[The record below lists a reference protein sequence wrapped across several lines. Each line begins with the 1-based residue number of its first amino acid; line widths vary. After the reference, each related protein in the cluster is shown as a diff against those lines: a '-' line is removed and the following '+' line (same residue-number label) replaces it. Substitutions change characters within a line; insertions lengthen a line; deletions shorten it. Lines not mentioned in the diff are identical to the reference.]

1 MAWFFGKSRKGAGMR
16 RSTLRSLM
24 QMDPAR
30 LSDLG
35 LTHYDIA
42 EALRQR
48 GIAAGAF
55 LDARRNARAA
65 EWLR

>member
-1 MAWFFGKSRKGAGMR
+1 MAWFFGKSRKGSGMR
-16 RSTLRSLM
+16 RSTLASLM
-24 QMDPAR
+24 RMDAAQ
-30 LSDLG
+30 LSDMG
-35 LTHYDIA
+35 LTHHDVA
-42 EALRQR
+42 EALRHP